1 MSWSG
6 HFTLA
11 SRCLDGQK
19 RRCPEVQGPEVQGPE
34 FQRPEVQSPDG
45 QKSEGQKCSAKARSP
60 YGQKSGWA
68 EVRSP
73 DDKTSEGQNY
83 GRPEVDEQKS

>member
-11 SRCLDGQK
+11 SGCLDGQK
-19 RRCPEVQGPEVQGPE
+19 PRCPEVQGPEVQGQEVQGPE

-45 QKSEGQKCSAKARSP
+45 QKS
-60 YGQKSGWA
+60 
-68 EVRSP
+68 
-73 DDKTSEGQNY
+73 
-83 GRPEVDEQKS
+83 